1 MPTVHADLAFTP
13 ALEQARRIREK
24 ELSPVELVTA
34 YLERIDAIDPA
45 INSYI
50 TVAADQ
56 ALAAAKDAER
66 AVGDGGDLPPFHG
79 VPVGIKDL
87 IDTAGIRTTCA
98 TAAWHDRVPTVD
110 AAVVTKL
117 RQAGFV
123 IIGKHNTPEFAG
135 GTFTEPLAYG
145 PCRNPWN
152 TEFSPG
158 GSSGG
163 SGAATA
169 AGLCAVALGSDDG
182 GSVRIPSGWG
192 GLVGIKPQRGR
203 VSAAPEPS
211 ALYYTPGPMA
221 HTVADAAAM
230 LDAISGYVV
239 GDAFWAPPPA
249 RPFAEEVGADP
260 GRLRIAFTTAGADG
274 IETVAGNVAAVQ
286 TTARAL
292 EGLGHD
298 LFEVEDWP
306 GRGMFPDNR
315 ALGLHAV
322 YGVKFAAMTEHGH
335 MPPADTLEP
344 GQQMLTQ
351 IGRDVAA
358 ADFMYASHLEGLL
371 AREIVAPFVD
381 RWDVLLT
388 PVIASQPTRIG
399 ETQADPAKALNLLN
413 AIQFTGQFSQTG
425 QPAIAVP
432 CSLDADGIPVGVQ
445 LVGRPADE
453 ATLIRVA
460 AQLEQANPWAARRPA
475 LA

>member
-1 MPTVHADLAFTP
+1 V
-13 ALEQARRIREK
+13 
-24 ELSPVELVTA
+24 
-34 YLERIDAIDPA
+34 

-56 ALAAAKDAER
+56 ALAAATAAES
-66 AVGDGGDLPPFHG
+66 AVGDAELAPFHG
-79 VPVGIKDL
+79 IPVGIKDL

-98 TAAWHDRVPTVD
+98 TEAWRNRVPTID

-117 RQAGFV
+117 KHAGFIV
-123 IIGKHNTPEFAG
+123 IGKHNTPEFAG
-135 GTFTEPLAYG
+135 GTFTEPIAYG
-145 PCRNPWN
+145 ACRNPWN
-152 TEFSPG
+152 TEFTPG

-163 SGAATA
+163 TGAATA
-169 AGLCAVALGSDDG
+169 AGLCAVGLGSDDG
-182 GSVRIPSGWG
+182 GSVRIPSGWC

-203 VSAAPEPS
+203 VSAAPDPS

-239 GDAFWAPPPA
+239 GDAFWAPPPE
-249 RPFAEEVGADP
+249 RPFAEEAGVDP

-274 IETVAGNVAAVQ
+274 VQIAAGNVAAVRD
-286 TTARAL
+286 TATAL

-298 LFEVEDWP
+298 VFEVDDWP

-322 YGVKFAAMTEHGH
+322 YGVRFAALTAHGH

-358 ADFMYASHLEGLL
+358 VDYLYANYLEGLL
-371 AREIVAPFVD
+371 AREIVAPFYE

-388 PVIASQPTRIG
+388 PIIGSKPTRIG
-399 ETQADPAKALNLLN
+399 EIQEDPSKALNLLD
-413 AIQFTGQFSQTG
+413 AVQFTGQFSQTG

-432 CSLDADGIPVGVQ
+432 CAIDDDGLPVGIQ

-460 AQLEQANPWAARRPA
+460 AQLEQANPWAGRHPA
-475 LA
+475 LATA

>member
-1 MPTVHADLAFTP
+1 MHDELAFTP
-13 ALEQARRIREK
+13 ALELARLIREK
-24 ELSPVELVTA
+24 QLSPVELVRA
-34 YLERIDAIDPA
+34 YLERIETIDPT

-50 TVAADQ
+50 TVAGDQ
-56 ALAAAKDAER
+56 ALEAAAEAER
-66 AVGDGGDLPPFHG
+66 AVGAGDLAPFHG
-79 VPVGIKDL
+79 IPVGIKDL

-98 TAAWHDRVPTVD
+98 TEAWRDRVPDRD
-110 AAVVTKL
+110 AAVAGKL
-117 RQAGFV
+117 KEAGF
-123 IIGKHNTPEFAG
+123 ITIGKHNTPEFAG
-135 GTFTEPLAYG
+135 GTFTEPLAFG

-182 GSVRIPSGWG
+182 GSVRIPSGWC

-203 VSAAPEPS
+203 VSAAPDPS

-249 RPFAEEVGADP
+249 RPFAEEAGAEP

-274 IETVAGNVAAVQ
+274 VEIAPGNVAAVQ
-286 TTARAL
+286 TTAKVL

-298 LFEVEDWP
+298 VFEVGDWP

-322 YGVKFAAMTEHGH
+322 YGVRFAALTANGH
-335 MPPADTLEP
+335 MPSVDTLEP
-344 GQQMLTQ
+344 GQQMLTM
-351 IGRDVAA
+351 IGQDVPARDY
-358 ADFMYASHLEGLL
+358 FYANYLEGLL
-371 AREIVAPFVD
+371 AREIVAPFFD

-388 PVIASQPTRIG
+388 PVMGSQPTRIG
-399 ETQADPAKALNLLN
+399 EIQADPSEALNLLD
-413 AIQFTGQFSQTG
+413 AVQFTGQFSQTG

-432 CSLDADGIPVGVQ
+432 CSIDDDGLPVGIQ

-460 AQLEQANPWAARRPA
+460 SQLEQANPWSHRHPA
-475 LA
+475 LAVS

>member
-1 MPTVHADLAFTP
+1 
-13 ALEQARRIREK
+13 
-24 ELSPVELVTA
+24 
-34 YLERIDAIDPA
+34 
-45 INSYI
+45 
-50 TVAADQ
+50 
-56 ALAAAKDAER
+56 
-66 AVGDGGDLPPFHG
+66 
-79 VPVGIKDL
+79 VP
-87 IDTAGIRTTCA
+87 
-98 TAAWHDRVPTVD
+98 DRD
-110 AAVVTKL
+110 AAVVAKL
-117 RQAGFV
+117 RAAGCIV
-123 IIGKHNTPEFAG
+123 IGKHNTPEFAG
-135 GTFTEPLAYG
+135 GTFTEPIAYG

-152 TEFSPG
+152 TDFSPG

-169 AGLCAVALGSDDG
+169 AGLCAFALGSDDG

-192 GLVGIKPQRGR
+192 GLVGIKPTRGR

-239 GDAFWAPPPA
+239 GDAFWAPSPE
-249 RPFAEEVGADP
+249 RPFRDEVGVDP

-274 IETVAGNVAAVQ
+274 VTIAECNVAAVRA
-286 TTARAL
+286 TAKVL

-298 LFEVEDWP
+298 VFEVDDWP

-351 IGRDVAA
+351 IGQDVAGR
-358 ADFMYASHLEGLL
+358 DLFYATYLEGLL
-371 AREIVAPFVD
+371 AREIVAPFFG

-388 PVIASQPTRIG
+388 PVMGAQPTRIG
-399 ETQADPAKALNLLN
+399 EVQEDPAKALKLLD

-432 CSLDADGIPVGVQ
+432 CSLDDAGVPVGVQ

-460 AQLEQANPWAARRPA
+460 SQLEVANPWVGRHPA
-475 LA
+475 LALA

>member
-1 MPTVHADLAFTP
+1 MHDELAFTP
-13 ALEQARRIREK
+13 ALELARRIRAK

-34 YLERIDAIDPA
+34 YLERIEALDPQ

-56 ALAAAKDAER
+56 ALAAAADAAE
-66 AVGDGGDLPPFHG
+66 AVGGDELPPLHG
-79 VPVGIKDL
+79 IPIGIKDL

-98 TAAWHDRVPTVD
+98 TAAWRERVPAVD
-110 AAVVTKL
+110 AAVVAKL
-117 RQAGFV
+117 RAAGCV
-123 IIGKHNTPEFAG
+123 ILGKHNTPEFAG

-145 PCRNPWN
+145 ACRNPWN
-152 TEFSPG
+152 LQYSPG

-169 AGLCAVALGSDDG
+169 AGLCALALGSDDG
-182 GSVRIPSGWG
+182 GSIRIPSGWG
-192 GLVGIKPQRGR
+192 GLVGIKPTRGR

-239 GDAFWAPPPA
+239 GDAFWAPDPA
-249 RPFAEEVGADP
+249 RPFLQEVGADP

-274 IETVAGNVAAVQ
+274 VPIAPGNAAAVHA
-286 TTARAL
+286 TAQVLAR
-292 EGLGHD
+292 LGHD
-298 LFEVEDWP
+298 VFEVDDWP
-306 GRGMFPDNR
+306 GRGMFPDDR

-322 YGVKFAAMTEHGH
+322 YGVRFAALTDHGE

-344 GQQMLTQ
+344 GQQMLTM
-351 IGRDVAA
+351 IGRDVKAT
-358 ADFMYASHLEGLL
+358 DLFYASYLEGKS
-371 AREIVAPFVD
+371 ARQIVAAFFD

-388 PVIASQPTRIG
+388 PVIASQPTTIG
-399 ETQADPAKALNLLN
+399 EIQADPAKALGLLQS
-413 AIQFTGQFSQTG
+413 IQFTGQFSQTG

-432 CSLDADGIPVGVQ
+432 ADVDGDGLPVGVQ

-460 AQLEQANPWAARRPA
+460 SQLEVAQPWAGRHPA
-475 LA
+475 LGGATT